1 MAYARVVRSHRN
13 VTFISL
19 ADGSLPGN
27 ETLQGV
33 YRSSSSSSTLPDHQ
47 QLAPGVGLELTG
59 RLKPSR
65 GRGQAYEFDIE
76 HLKVTAPVDAA
87 TYPIPLTSSSTPASN
102 DLLRKY
108 AHLRP
113 REARHAAVLRA
124 RSAFEKAISDW
135 FWGAGFSRVAAPI
148 LTSSDCEGGGE
159 VFRVEQEQSEG
170 AGPMTTPFFSPATP
184 AFLTVSSQL
193 HLEALA
199 MGLGRV
205 WTCGPSFRAEGSATN
220 RHLCE
225 FWMVEAEQL
234 TSSSGPAAL
243 HEVMQ
248 TTQGV
253 VQAAMHFA
261 LHHEQTRKDLEM
273 LWQGHEATLQEL
285 ESVASLS
292 SGPWPTMTYTDA
304 VSLLESKKQQLDEPP
319 PTWGQSLSSSHER
332 WLAQHVA
339 NGPLFITD
347 YPSALK
353 PFYMRANED
362 QGPEKRSTVACFDL
376 VVPRLGEL
384 VGGSLREER
393 LDRLE
398 AQPAALDWYARDLRR
413 YGCIP
418 HGGFGLGLERLVGW
432 LTNTDNLRDVAS
444 FPRTKGPLRY

>member
-135 FWGAGFSRVAAPI
+135 FWDAGFSRVAAPI

-159 VFRVEQEQSEG
+159 VFRVEQEQGEG
-170 AGPMTTPFFSPATP
+170 AGPTTPFFSSATP

-304 VSLLESKKQQLDEPP
+304 VSLLESKKQ
-319 PTWGQSLSSSHER
+319 
-332 WLAQHVA
+332 
-339 NGPLFITD
+339 
-347 YPSALK
+347 
-353 PFYMRANED
+353 
-362 QGPEKRSTVACFDL
+362 C
-376 VVPRLGEL
+376 GEL
-384 VGGSLREER
+384 M
-393 LDRLE
+393 
-398 AQPAALDWYARDLRR
+398 
-413 YGCIP
+413 C
-418 HGGFGLGLERLVGW
+418 
-432 LTNTDNLRDVAS
+432 
-444 FPRTKGPLRY
+444 